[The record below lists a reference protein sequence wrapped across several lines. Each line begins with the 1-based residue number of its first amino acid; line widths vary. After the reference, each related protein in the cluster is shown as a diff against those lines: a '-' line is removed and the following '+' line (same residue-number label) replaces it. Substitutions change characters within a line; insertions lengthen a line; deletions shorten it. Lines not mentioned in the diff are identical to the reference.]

1 MGQTVLEMTGIKKS
15 FAGIYALNG
24 IDFSLELGEVHAL
37 LGENGAGKSTLIKVL
52 GGIYQ
57 PDCGLIKVNGK
68 EVKID
73 GVPAARA
80 NGIGII
86 HQEIVLVPYLTVA
99 QNLFLG
105 REIRTRLGTLDEA
118 EMNRRAADMI
128 SALGVN
134 IKAETVVEKL
144 TIAQQQMVE
153 ITLTDKGDTVDVTLK
168 TLNAGDKVSIAGKNY
183 TIGATAA
190 DAQKIVDAQKVDGK
204 TVTVKSPQCI
214 CCQILTTRFS
224 RVKGRFQI
232 ILVDE
237 NLGF

>member
-80 NGIGII
+80 NGR
-86 HQEIVLVPYLTVA
+86 Y
-99 QNLFLG
+99 
-105 REIRTRLGTLDEA
+105 
-118 EMNRRAADMI
+118 
-128 SALGVN
+128 
-134 IKAETVVEKL
+134 
-144 TIAQQQMVE
+144 
-153 ITLTDKGDTVDVTLK
+153 
-168 TLNAGDKVSIAGKNY
+168 Y
-183 TIGATAA
+183 TPGNSIGALPYSCT
-190 DAQKIVDAQKVDGK
+190 KSVFGK
-204 TVTVKSPQCI
+204 
-214 CCQILTTRFS
+214 R
-224 RVKGRFQI
+224 
-232 ILVDE
+232 
-237 NLGF
+237 N